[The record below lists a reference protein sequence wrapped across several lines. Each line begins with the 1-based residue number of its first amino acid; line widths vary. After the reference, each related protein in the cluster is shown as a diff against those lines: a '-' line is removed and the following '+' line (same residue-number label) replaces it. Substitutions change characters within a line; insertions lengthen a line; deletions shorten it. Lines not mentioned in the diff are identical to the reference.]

1 LAFLEL
7 WHIAKF
13 DQYRRSAI
21 YADFNRKHAF
31 SCAKHNNPTS
41 AWVEISRSC
50 MDLILGL
57 ANSTQVEI
65 KKQQTRKFLLKKK
78 YEEFRNMEKTALE
91 EKDRNIAS
99 HKDLEV
105 KMTAETMTK
114 DRDFWEM
121 KLLEWFH
128 PVTGNCPYFTRKIYY
143 FFAVPLFKR
152 SVERRTK
159 NVFKD
164 LYITIY
170 AIQGIF
176 SFQITLYSIINI
188 IR

>member
-7 WHIAKF
+7 WNIAKF

-21 YADFNRKHAF
+21 YADFNRKQAF
-31 SCAKHNNPTS
+31 KCVDHNNPTS
-41 AWVEISRSC
+41 AWAEISRSC

-57 ANSTQVEI
+57 ANSTQDEI
-65 KKQQTRKFLLKKK
+65 KKQQKRKSLLRKKH
-78 YEEFRNMEKTALE
+78 EMFRNMEKASLE
-91 EKDRNIAS
+91 EKKQKIVG

-114 DRDFWEM
+114 DRDYWEM

-128 PVTGNCPYFTRKIYY
+128 PTTGNYPYFARKIYY
-143 FFAVPLFKR
+143 FFVVPLLKK
-152 SVERRTK
+152 SIERRTK
-159 NVFKD
+159 NIFKD

-170 AIQGIF
+170 AIQGILF
-176 SFQITLYSIINI
+176 FQQIFLIL
-188 IR
+188 